1 MEDSDRVRM
10 VRSIIRK
17 TETAMD
23 DVDCN
28 QLSLLRDAFVE
39 IIQCIGPQ
47 KSGVR
52 KSCQKQKMVTN
63 KPS

>member
-1 MEDSDRVRM
+1 MEDSEKIRM

-17 TETAMD
+17 TETEME

-52 KSCQKQKMVTN
+52 KSCRKQKTVIN